1 MIIENIRPID
11 GQHCETTT
19 TGTMLRQ
26 LNINLSEPML
36 FGLGEGLG
44 FYLWDIET
52 MLLPFISGRVRPEI
66 IAKKL
71 ARNLKLK
78 LTVSE
83 TVSQDSAWNEV
94 KELIDNNLIVGLKL
108 DCFYLE
114 YFKRPYHFAE
124 HFVTMYGYDETDA
137 FLVDTTQQ
145 GGKVRT
151 SLQSLATARAQ
162 KGPMGSDHLYFI
174 LDKTDQPFVLETAIV
189 TAIKNNAAN
198 YLQPANPFEGNSG
211 VSALSSQIIDWFR
224 TSVEAP
230 GGFKAS
236 AKMMEKAGTG
246 GALFRNL
253 YRDFLKESYELLQK
267 EELKNAYADF
277 VEIAKA
283 WNRVA
288 DLFLQ
293 ASETKEFRYI
303 QEASELLK
311 VIAENEKV
319 AMQQLSAIR

>member
-1 MIIENIRPID
+1 MIIENIHSID

-19 TGTMLRQ
+19 IGTMLRQ
-26 LNINLSEPML
+26 LDINLSEPML
-36 FGLGEGLG
+36 FGMGEGLG
-44 FYLWDIET
+44 FYLWNIET

-66 IAKKL
+66 ITKNL

-78 LTVSE
+78 LTVAE
-83 TVSQDSAWNEV
+83 TISPYSAWNEV
-94 KELIDNNLIVGLKL
+94 KRLIDDGRVVGLKL

-124 HFVTMYGYDETDA
+124 HFVAMYGYDETDV

-145 GGKVRT
+145 GGKVKT
-151 SLQSLATARAQ
+151 SLQSLAIARAQ

-174 LDKTDQPFVLETAIV
+174 LDKTEQPFELENAIV
-189 TAIKNNAAN
+189 TAIKNNAIN
-198 YLQPANPFEGNSG
+198 YLQPANPFEGNNG
-211 VSALSSQIIDWFR
+211 VSALSSQITDWFK
-224 TSVEAP
+224 TSVDAP
-230 GGFKAS
+230 SGFKAS

-267 EELKNAYADF
+267 EELKNAYVDF

-293 ASETKEFRYI
+293 AAKTNEFRYI
-303 QEASELLK
+303 QEASEVLK
-311 VIAENEKV
+311 VIAESEKNTMGLLAV
-319 AMQQLSAIR
+319 TL

>member
-26 LNINLSEPML
+26 LDISLSESML

-52 MLLPFISGRVRPEI
+52 MLLPFISGRVYPKI
-66 IAKKL
+66 ITKNL
-71 ARNLKLK
+71 ARNLKLQ
-78 LTVSE
+78 LTVTE
-83 TVSQDSAWNEV
+83 TISSDSAWNEV
-94 KELIDNNLIVGLKL
+94 KRLIDDGRVVGLKL

-124 HFVTMYGYDETDA
+124 HFVAMYGYDEEDA
-137 FLVDTTQQ
+137 FFVDTTQQ
-145 GGKVRT
+145 GGKVKT

-174 LDKTDQPFVLETAIV
+174 LDKTEQSFDFETAIV
-189 TAIKNNAAN
+189 TAIKNNAAT
-198 YLQPANPFEGNSG
+198 YLQPTNPLEGNNG
-211 VSALSSQIIDWFR
+211 VHTLSSQIIDWFR
-224 TSVEAP
+224 TSVDVSN
-230 GGFKAS
+230 GFKAS

-253 YRDFLKESYELLQK
+253 YRDFLKESYELLHID
-267 EELKNAYADF
+267 ELLSAYEAF

-283 WNRVA
+283 WNRVS
-288 DLFLQ
+288 DLFLR
-293 ASETKEFRYI
+293 AAETNEFRYI
-303 QEASELLK
+303 QEASEVLK
-311 VIAENEKV
+311 VIAESEKNTMGLLAV
-319 AMQQLSAIR
+319 SL

>member
-26 LNINLSEPML
+26 LDISLSESML

-52 MLLPFISGRVRPEI
+52 MQLPFISGRVRPEMI
-66 IAKKL
+66 TKNL

-83 TVSQDSAWNEV
+83 TVSPDKAWSEV
-94 KELIDNNLIVGLKL
+94 KELIDNDQIVGLKL

-124 HFVTMYGYDETDA
+124 HFVAMYGYDETDA

-145 GGKVRT
+145 GGKVKT

-162 KGPMGSDHLYFI
+162 KGPMGSDHLYLT
-174 LDKTDQPFVLETAIV
+174 LDKAEQPFKFETAIV
-189 TAIKNNAAN
+189 KAIKNNAAT
-198 YLQPANPFEGNSG
+198 YLQSDNPLEGNNG
-211 VSALSSQIIDWFR
+211 VRALSSQIIDWF
-224 TSVEAP
+224 TTGNDVST
-230 GGFKAS
+230 GFKAS

-253 YRDFLKESYELLQK
+253 YRDFLKESYELLK
-267 EELKNAYADF
+267 KDELKNAYQDF
-277 VEIAKA
+277 VKIAKA
-283 WNRVA
+283 WNQVS

-293 ASETKEFRYI
+293 AAETNEFRYI
-303 QEASELLK
+303 QEASEVLK
-311 VIAENEKV
+311 AIAESEKNTMGLLAV
-319 AMQQLSAIR
+319 TL

>member
-26 LNINLSEPML
+26 LNINLSESML

-66 IAKKL
+66 ITKNL

-78 LTVSE
+78 LTVAE
-83 TVSQDSAWNEV
+83 TTSPDRAWTEV
-94 KELIDNNLIVGLKL
+94 KKLIDDDQIVGLKL

-124 HFVTMYGYDETDA
+124 HFVAMYGYDETDA

-145 GGKVRT
+145 GGKVKT

-162 KGPMGSDHLYFI
+162 KGPMRSNHLYFT
-174 LDKTDQPFVLETAIV
+174 LDKTEQPFELETAII
-189 TAIKNNAAN
+189 TAIKNNATN

-211 VSALSSQIIDWFR
+211 VSALSFQIINWFR

-267 EELKNAYADF
+267 DELKNAYEAF

-283 WNRVA
+283 WNRVS
-288 DLFLQ
+288 DLFLH
-293 ASETKEFRYI
+293 AAETNEFRYI
-303 QEASELLK
+303 QEASEVLK
-311 VIAENEKV
+311 VIAENEKNTMELLAV
-319 AMQQLSAIR
+319 TL

>member
-1 MIIENIRPID
+1 MIIENIHPSD
-11 GQHCETTT
+11 GQHCETTA

-26 LNINLSEPML
+26 LDINLSESML

-52 MLLPFISGRVRPEI
+52 MLLPFISGRVHPEI
-66 IAKKL
+66 ITKNL
-71 ARNLKLK
+71 AQNLKLK
-78 LTVSE
+78 LTVAE
-83 TVSQDSAWNEV
+83 TILPDRVWNEV
-94 KELIDNNLIVGLKL
+94 KKLIDDGRVVGLKL

-124 HFVTMYGYDETDA
+124 HFVAMYGYDEADA

-145 GGKVRT
+145 GGKVKT

-162 KGPMGSDHLYFI
+162 KGPMGSNHLYFT
-174 LDKTDQPFVLETAIV
+174 LDKTNQSFDLQTAIV

-198 YLQPANPFEGNSG
+198 YLQPANPFEGNNG
-211 VSALSSQIIDWFR
+211 VSALSFQIIDWFK
-224 TSVEAP
+224 TSVDAP
-230 GGFKAS
+230 SGFKAS

-253 YRDFLKESYELLQK
+253 FRDFLKESYELLQK
-267 EELKNAYADF
+267 DELKNAYEAF

-283 WNRVA
+283 WTRVA

-293 ASETKEFRYI
+293 AAETNEFRYI
-303 QEASELLK
+303 LEASEVLK
-311 VIAENEKV
+311 VIAETEKN
-319 AMQQLSAIR
+319 AIQRLLLIS

>member
-1 MIIENIRPID
+1 MIIENTHPAD

-26 LNINLSEPML
+26 LDINLSEPML

-66 IAKKL
+66 ITKNL

-78 LTVSE
+78 LTVAE
-83 TVSQDSAWNEV
+83 TTSPDRAWIEV
-94 KELIDNNLIVGLKL
+94 RERIDNNQIVGLKL

-124 HFVTMYGYDETDA
+124 HFVAMYGYDEADA

-145 GGKVRT
+145 GGKVKT
-151 SLQSLATARAQ
+151 SLQSLSIARAQ
-162 KGPMGSDHLYFI
+162 KGPMASNHLYFT
-174 LDKTDQPFVLETAIV
+174 LDKTEQSFELETVIV
-189 TAIKNNAAN
+189 KAIKNNAAT
-198 YLQPANPFEGNSG
+198 YLQSANPFEGNNG
-211 VSALSSQIIDWFR
+211 VRALSSQIIDWFKAGNDV
-224 TSVEAP
+224 SA
-230 GGFKAS
+230 GFKAS

-267 EELKNAYADF
+267 DELKNTYDAF

-283 WNRVA
+283 WNRVSY
-288 DLFLQ
+288 LFLQ
-293 ASETKEFRYI
+293 AAETNEFRYI
-303 QEASELLK
+303 QEASEVLK
-311 VIAENEKV
+311 VIAETEME
-319 AMQQLSAIR
+319 AMQELSAIR

>member
-83 TVSQDSAWNEV
+83 TVSQDKAWSEV
-94 KELIDNNLIVGLKL
+94 KKLIDNNQIVGLKL
-108 DCFYLE
+108 DCFYLG

-124 HFVTMYGYDETDA
+124 HFVAMYGYDETYA

-145 GGKVRT
+145 GGKVKT
-151 SLQSLATARAQ
+151 SLQSFATARAQ
-162 KGPMGSDHLYFI
+162 KGPMGSDHLHFI
-174 LDKTDQPFVLETAIV
+174 LDKTEQPFELETVIV

-198 YLQPANPFEGNSG
+198 YLQPANLFEGNNG
-211 VSALSSQIIDWFR
+211 VHALSSQIIDWF
-224 TSVEAP
+224 TIGNDVST
-230 GGFKAS
+230 GFKAS

-267 EELKNAYADF
+267 EELKNAYEAF
-277 VEIAKA
+277 VKIAKA
-283 WNRVA
+283 WNQVS

-293 ASETKEFRYI
+293 AAETNEFRYI
-303 QEASELLK
+303 QEASEVLK
-311 VIAENEKV
+311 VIAESEKNTMGLLAV
-319 AMQQLSAIR
+319 TL

>member
-19 TGTMLRQ
+19 IGTMLRQ
-26 LNINLSEPML
+26 LDISLSESML

-52 MLLPFISGRVRPEI
+52 MLLPFISGRVYPEI
-66 IAKKL
+66 ITKNL

-78 LTVSE
+78 LTVDE
-83 TVSQDSAWNEV
+83 TISSDSAWNEV
-94 KELIDNNLIVGLKL
+94 KRLIDDGRVVGLKL

-124 HFVTMYGYDETDA
+124 HFVAMYGYDETDA

-145 GGKVRT
+145 GGKVKT
-151 SLQSLATARAQ
+151 SLQSMATARAQ
-162 KGPMGSDHLYFI
+162 KGPMGSDHLYFT
-174 LDKTDQPFVLETAIV
+174 LDNTEQSFELETAIV

-198 YLQPANPFEGNSG
+198 YLQPANLLEGNNG
-211 VSALSSQIIDWFR
+211 VRALSSQIIDWFR
-224 TSVEAP
+224 TSVDAP
-230 GGFKAS
+230 SGFKVS

-253 YRDFLKESYELLQK
+253 YRDFLKESYELLKK
-267 EELKNAYADF
+267 EELKNAYEAF

-283 WNRVA
+283 WNRVS
-288 DLFLQ
+288 DLFLH
-293 ASETKEFRYI
+293 AAETNEFRDI
-303 QEASELLK
+303 QEASEVLK
-311 VIAENEKV
+311 AIAESEKNTMGLLAV
-319 AMQQLSAIR
+319 TL

>member
-19 TGTMLRQ
+19 TGTMLCQ
-26 LNINLSEPML
+26 LDVNLSEPML
-36 FGLGEGLG
+36 FGLGEGLD

-66 IAKKL
+66 ITKKL

-78 LTVSE
+78 LTVAE
-83 TVSQDSAWNEV
+83 TISPDCAWNEV
-94 KELIDNNLIVGLKL
+94 KKLIDDGRVVGLKL

-124 HFVTMYGYDETDA
+124 HFVAMYGYDEADA

-145 GGKVRT
+145 GGKVKT

-162 KGPMGSDHLYFI
+162 KGPMASEHLYFT
-174 LDKTDQPFVLETAIV
+174 LDKTEQSFELENAIV
-189 TAIKNNAAN
+189 TAIKNNAAT
-198 YLQPANPFEGNSG
+198 YLQSDNPLEGNNG
-211 VSALSSQIIDWFR
+211 VRALSSQIIDWFKAGNDVS
-224 TSVEAP
+224 T
-230 GGFKAS
+230 GFKAS

-267 EELKNAYADF
+267 VELKNAYEAF

-283 WNRVA
+283 WNRVS
-288 DLFLQ
+288 DLFLH
-293 ASETKEFRYI
+293 AAETNEFRYI
-303 QEASELLK
+303 QEASEVLK

-319 AMQQLSAIR
+319 AIQQLSAIR

>member
-1 MIIENIRPID
+1 MIIKNIHTTD

-19 TGTMLRQ
+19 TGVMLSQ
-26 LNINLSEPML
+26 LDINLSEPML

-66 IAKKL
+66 ITKKL

-83 TVSQDSAWNEV
+83 TVSPDKAWSEV
-94 KELIDNNLIVGLKL
+94 KKLIDNNQIVGLKL

-124 HFVTMYGYDETDA
+124 HFVAMYGYDEADA

-145 GGKVRT
+145 GGKVKT

-162 KGPMGSDHLYFI
+162 KGPMGSDHLYFT
-174 LDKTDQPFVLETAIV
+174 LDKTEQPFVLETAIV
-189 TAIKNNAAN
+189 TAIKNNATN

-267 EELKNAYADF
+267 EELKNAYVDF
-277 VEIAKA
+277 LEIAKA

-293 ASETKEFRYI
+293 AAEKKELKYI
-303 QEASELLK
+303 LQASEVLK

>member
-26 LNINLSEPML
+26 LKINLSEPML

-52 MLLPFISGRVRPEI
+52 MLLPFISGRVQPEMI
-66 IAKKL
+66 TKQL

-83 TVSQDSAWNEV
+83 TVSPDEAWSEV
-94 KELIDNNLIVGLKL
+94 KELIDNDQIVGLKL

-124 HFVTMYGYDETDA
+124 HFVAMYGYDEADA
-137 FLVDTTQQ
+137 LLVDTTHQ
-145 GGKVRT
+145 GGKLKT

-162 KGPMGSDHLYFI
+162 KGPMGSNQLYFI
-174 LDKTDQPFVLETAIV
+174 LDKTEESFELETAII
-189 TAIKNNAAN
+189 TAIKNNAAS
-198 YLQPANPFEGNSG
+198 YLQPANLLEGNNG
-211 VSALSSQIIDWFR
+211 VRALSSQIIDWFKAGNDVS
-224 TSVEAP
+224 TS
-230 GGFKAS
+230 FKVS
-236 AKMMEKAGTG
+236 AKMMENAGTG

-253 YRDFLKESYELLQK
+253 YRDFLKESNELLQRD
-267 EELKNAYADF
+267 ELKNAYEAF

-293 ASETKEFRYI
+293 AAETNEFRYI
-303 QEASELLK
+303 QEASEVLK
-311 VIAENEKV
+311 VIAETEMMV
-319 AMQQLSAIR
+319 MQQLSAIR

>member
-1 MIIENIRPID
+1 MIIENTHPAD
-11 GQHCETTT
+11 GQHCETTA

-36 FGLGEGLG
+36 FGLGEGLD

-66 IAKKL
+66 ITKNL
-71 ARNLKLK
+71 AGNLKLK

-83 TVSQDSAWNEV
+83 TVSPDKAWSEV
-94 KELIDNNLIVGLKL
+94 KKLIDNDQVVGLKL

-124 HFVTMYGYDETDA
+124 HFVAMYGYDDTDA
-137 FLVDTTQQ
+137 FLIDTTQQ
-145 GGKVRT
+145 AGKVKT
-151 SLQSLATARAQ
+151 SLKSLATARAQ
-162 KGPMGSDHLYFI
+162 KGPMGSNHLYFT
-174 LDKTDQPFVLETAIV
+174 LDKTEQSFELETAIV
-189 TAIKNNAAN
+189 KAIKNNAAT
-198 YLQPANPFEGNSG
+198 YLHSDNPLEGNNG
-211 VSALSSQIIDWFR
+211 VRALSSQIIDWFK
-224 TSVEAP
+224 TGNDVST
-230 GGFKAS
+230 GFKAS

-267 EELKNAYADF
+267 DELKNAYEAF

-283 WNRVA
+283 WNRVS

-293 ASETKEFRYI
+293 AAETNEFRYI
-303 QEASELLK
+303 QEASEVLK
-311 VIAENEKV
+311 AIAESEKNTMGLLAV
-319 AMQQLSAIR
+319 TL